1 MESLK
6 DQLWAVAKEYARAAA
21 KILDLSV
28 EGWTAEKMGVDTCE
42 FSGDIYLTLQE
53 MQVLV
58 DDIDRWTARFGS
70 REKVAEA
77 VWAWWEHETD
87 ITDYVTMPTMQEI
100 ADTKADPLTE
110 TAPDPCAPERPRIN
124 LYTWLSGEA
133 EGTEGTIPAVGSDGA
148 AERTTEGLS
157 PSAPEPTAER
167 TEEPSGNRTEES
179 SADRLSARILRLQR
193 QHAALQ
199 PLIRDYGASRSL
211 GNVSDN
217 LWQILRNL
225 AARQAEEDAKFL
237 ERMKQSDAYKTL
249 QQTIDD
255 GEY

>member
-28 EGWTAEKMGVDTCE
+28 DGWTAEKMGVDTCE
-42 FSGDIYLTLQE
+42 FSGGIYLTLQE

-58 DDIDRWTARFGS
+58 DDIDRWTARCGS

-87 ITDYVTMPTMQEI
+87 ISDYVAMPTMQEI
-100 ADTKADPLTE
+100 ADTKGDPLTE

-124 LYTWLSGEA
+124 LYTWLSGKA
-133 EGTEGTIPAVGSDGA
+133 EGTEGTDPSVSVG
-148 AERTTEGLS
+148 TTTQEGLS
-157 PSAPEPTAER
+157 PSVPESSAER
-167 TEEPSGNRTEES
+167 TEESSG
-179 SADRLSARILRLQR
+179 DRLSARVLRLQR

-217 LWQILRNL
+217 LWQILRTL

-237 ERMKQSDAYKTL
+237 EQMKQSDAYKTL

>member
-58 DDIDRWTARFGS
+58 DDIDRWTARYGS

-87 ITDYVTMPTMQEI
+87 ISDYVAMPTMQEI
-100 ADTKADPLTE
+100 ADTKGDPLTE

-124 LYTWLSGEA
+124 LYTWLAGKA
-133 EGTEGTIPAVGSDGA
+133 EGTVGTVPSVSVD
-148 AERTTEGLS
+148 TTTQEGLS
-157 PSAPEPTAER
+157 PSVP
-167 TEEPSGNRTEES
+167 N
-179 SADRLSARILRLQR
+179 LSARILRLQR

-217 LWQILRNL
+217 LWQILRTL